1 MIRNVLLTLGIILA
15 CNMLVFSQA
24 TGTLKGKVLDKETKE
39 PIPFAN
45 IVIEMNGVQAGGATS
60 DFDGNYIIK
69 PINPGKYDIK
79 ATFVGYKPLM
89 VRGFVVGSGKIE
101 FYDVL
106 MESTSVNLEAFEI
119 VEYKVPVFR
128 KDETSSG
135 ATVTSD
141 QIDKMPGRS
150 ANAVATTVGGV
161 FSSDGERG
169 SVRGARGSATAT
181 YIDGIKVSSGS
192 ASLPPSAIEQV
203 SVIISGLPAQYGDA
217 TSGVINVITKGP
229 SNQYN
234 GGIELQTSEGLDKFG
249 YNRAGFNLM
258 GPIIRKKNIEANTSR
273 SVLGFFFAGDISY
286 NKDNS
291 PSNIGRW
298 KVKDDV
304 LANLKEF
311 PTRPTGLGYG
321 IYENYNFLYKN
332 DLEHV
337 NNSMNAKSMGTNL
350 TGKLDFKLTP
360 TLNFTLGGS
369 FNYSKDKSF
378 SYARSMMNWENNAD
392 VENLTWRTY
401 ARLTQRFE
409 ADKNSN
415 AFIKNIYYS
424 LQADFS
430 NFDQKVTNPNFGDE
444 LFKIGYIGK
453 FTTNT
458 VRSYEL
464 GEVTVNGQNYNNIWL
479 HNGFRDTLY
488 SFQGADFNRDIARYT
503 EMYYDFYNSAS
514 GNYENRNQVLLG
526 GGLVNGMSP
535 DAVYGMWQAPGTQ
548 YNGFSKYNAQQ
559 LGLNA
564 MMSAD
569 IGNHEVQ
576 FGLQYEKRTERFYS
590 VAPQGLWWLMDGLA
604 NFHIKELDVDN
615 PQLVMNDGVFQDT
628 VYFNR
633 RYDGA
638 SQQTFDI
645 NLRKKLGLPVNGTD
659 YINIDSYDFASK
671 TINYYDAAGN
681 MKTITMGED
690 IFDVSLFSADE
701 LLADGNSYVGYY
713 GYDYMGNKINSKPTF
728 DDFLNEKD
736 ENGVFTRNAPAFEPI
751 YMAGYIQDKFSFK
764 DLIFNV
770 GVRVDRFDAN
780 QLVLKDPYT
789 LHPALTVNEVK
800 VFNGASISHPGNIGD
815 DYVVYVDNITN
826 PGKVM
831 GYRDGST
838 WYNAE
843 GVEIADPSILDAG
856 TGVSPYLSDPSNK
869 GLQRSAFKDYDP
881 QVSIM
886 PRISFSFPISEEALF
901 YAHYDILTQRP
912 TGQLRFDITD
922 YYYFDTRT
930 GTLENPNLKPTKII
944 DYELGFKQKLTNSSA
959 LSLSAYYK
967 EMRDD
972 IQVYRFSGAY
982 PRDYVSFN
990 NIDFG
995 TVKGFTVAYDLRRT
1009 GNLTMRASYTLQFAD
1024 GTGSST
1030 TTAAALIAAGLPN
1043 LRTTNPLAWD
1053 RRHAVN
1059 MNVDFRFLDGKDYD
1073 GPRISR
1079 KDKGP
1084 IELLKNTGVNFT
1096 VTGGSGTPYT
1106 RSSNIVSALT
1116 GGTQLLKG
1124 SYYGSRIPWQF
1135 RVDARIDRDITIT
1148 WKKSDDK
1155 KKTSNLNVYFEV
1167 LNVFNFENIMGV
1179 YPATGNPD
1187 DDGYLAAAEWQRQI
1201 NEQLDPQSFR
1211 DLYSI
1216 FVNNPGNYSR
1226 PRFIRAGLTFTF

>member
-1 MIRNVLLTLGIILA
+1 MA
-15 CNMLVFSQA
+15 SHMLVFSQA
-24 TGTLKGKVLDKETKE
+24 TGTLKGRVLDKETKE
-39 PIPFAN
+39 PVPFAN

-69 PINPGKYDIK
+69 PINPGKYDVK
-79 ATFVGYKPLM
+79 ATFVGFKPLM
-89 VRGFVVGSGKIE
+89 VRGLVVGSGKIE
-101 FYDVL
+101 FLDVL
-106 MESTSVNLEAFEI
+106 LESTSVNLEAFEI
-119 VEYKVPVFR
+119 VDYKVPVFR

-150 ANAVATTVGGV
+150 ATAVATTVGGV

-169 SVRGARGSATAT
+169 SVRGARSDATAT

-192 ASLPPSAIEQV
+192 SSLPPSAIEQV
-203 SVIISGLPAQYGDA
+203 SVIISGVPAQYGDA

-234 GGIELQTSEGLDKFG
+234 GGVELQTSEGLDKFG
-249 YNRAGFNLM
+249 YSRAGFNLM
-258 GPIIRKKNIEANTSR
+258 GPIIRKKNVEAGTSR
-273 SVLGFFFAGDISY
+273 SVMGFFLAADLLY
-286 NKDNS
+286 QKDNN

-298 KVKDDV
+298 KVTDEK
-304 LANLKEF
+304 LEFLKEN
-311 PTRPTGLGYG
+311 PVRPTGMGFG

-337 NNSMNAKSMGTNL
+337 NNSMNAKSMSANL
-350 TGKLDFKLTP
+350 TGKLDFKLTT

-369 FNYSKDKSF
+369 FNYGKNKSF
-378 SYARSMMNWENNAD
+378 NYSRSMMNWDNNAE
-392 VENLTWRTY
+392 VENLTYRTY

-409 ADKNSN
+409 ADKNTD

-453 FTTNT
+453 FTTST

-464 GEVTVNGQNYNNIWL
+464 GSVSVNGQNYNNIWL
-479 HNGFRDTLY
+479 HNGYRDTLY
-488 SFQGADFNRDIARYT
+488 AFEAADFNREIARYT
-503 EMYYDFYNSAS
+503 EMYYDFYNSAA
-514 GNYENRNQVLLG
+514 GNYENRDQVLLG
-526 GGLVNGMSP
+526 GGLVNGDSP
-535 DAVYGMWQAPGTQ
+535 GNVYGMWQAPGTQ
-548 YNGFSKYNAQQ
+548 YNGYSKYNAQQ

-576 FGLQYEKRTERFYS
+576 FGLQYEKRTERSYN
-590 VAPQGLWWLMDGLA
+590 VNPQGFWWLMDGLT
-604 NFHIKELDVDN
+604 NYHIKELDVND
-615 PQLVMNDGVFQDT
+615 PQLVLNNGIFQDT
-628 VYFNR
+628 IYFNR
-633 RYDGA
+633 KYDAG

-645 NLRKKLGLPVNGTD
+645 NLRRRLNLPTNGTD
-659 YINIDSYDFASK
+659 FINVDSYDFASR
-671 TINYYDAAGN
+671 TINYYDKEGN
-681 MKTITMGED
+681 MKTISLGED
-690 IFDVSLFSADE
+690 LFDISLFSADE
-701 LLADGNSYVGYY
+701 LLNDGNSYVGYY
-713 GYDYMGNKINSKPTF
+713 GYDYKGNKLNSKPTI
-728 DDFLNEKD
+728 DDFLNDKD
-736 ENGVFTRNAPAFEPI
+736 ENGIFTRNLPAFEPI
-751 YMAGYIQDKFSFK
+751 YMGGYIQDKFSFK

-780 QLVLKDPYT
+780 QLTLKDPFSPLYS
-789 LHPALTVNEVK
+789 ARTVQEVD
-800 VFNGASISHPGNIGD
+800 VFNGASYQHPGNMGS
-815 DYVVYVDNITN
+815 DYVVYVDNVTN
-826 PGKVM
+826 PGNIM
-831 GYRDGST
+831 GYRNGST
-838 WYNAE
+838 WFNAE
-843 GVEIADPSILDAG
+843 GVEIADPSVLDAG
-856 TGVSPYLSDPSNK
+856 TGVSPYIYDPANKTLSKDA
-869 GLQRSAFKDYDP
+869 LKDYDP
-881 QVSIM
+881 QVAIM

-912 TGQLRFDITD
+912 TSNSRFDVTD

-930 GTLENPNLKPTKII
+930 GIIENPSLKPTKTI
-944 DYELGFKQKLTNSSA
+944 DYELGFKQRLTVSSA

-972 IQVYRFSGAY
+972 IQVFRFSGAY
-982 PRDYVSFN
+982 PRDYVSYN

-995 TVKGFTVAYDLRRT
+995 TTKGFTVAYDLRRT
-1009 GNLTMRASYTLQFAD
+1009 GNLSMRASYTLQFAD

-1053 RRHAVN
+1053 RRHSVN
-1059 MNVDFRFLDGKDYD
+1059 LSVDFRFDEGKLYD
-1073 GPRISR
+1073 GPRINR
-1079 KDKGP
+1079 KEKGP
-1084 IELLKNTGVNFT
+1084 IDLLKNTGINFT

-1135 RVDARIDRDITIT
+1135 KVDARLDRDITIT
-1148 WKKSDDK
+1148 WKKDGDK
-1155 KKTSNLNVYFEV
+1155 KKTSILNVYVEV
-1167 LNVFNFENIMGV
+1167 LNLFNFENIMGV

-1226 PRFIRAGLTFTF
+1226 PRYIRAGLTFNF